1 MPGSHLRRVKRLER
15 YDESPNQMKQVA
27 FGQSPEEIRVQFFAA
42 VDQTAERAALLV
54 GCYRRGEPLSDPWE
68 KTPGVNVGERKA
80 HGLALA
86 YLGREEEARELLGA
100 SLERHPVRT
109 REERA
114 LEVLCRAMDAMVVQ
128 KFLALMEEQEGQ

>member
-27 FGQSPEEIRVQFFAA
+27 FGQSPEEIRAQFFAA

-54 GCYRRGEPLSDPWE
+54 DCYRRGEPLSDPWE

-86 YLGREEEARELLGA
+86 YLGREEEARELLG
-100 SLERHPVRT
+100 
-109 REERA
+109 
-114 LEVLCRAMDAMVVQ
+114 
-128 KFLALMEEQEGQ
+128 